1 MAAPGGR
8 RALCDDIFHFLSPR
22 RGSIAWSFPRGVGEQ
37 TVLAIALQ
45 SFPIPIRHLCR
56 QLLLCPSQKPPV
68 FQSCCG
74 ACEFSHHIRECLP
87 ILLPVKLYPV
97 LAQPSSEG
105 GGCCKTC
112 GLGCFSVSVSL
123 KQIHIH
129 HIGSFQPYRPT
140 GCQNET

>member
-8 RALCDDIFHFLSPR
+8 RALCDESEERQHRLVPP
-22 RGSIAWSFPRGVGEQ
+22 AGVGEQ

-45 SFPIPIRHLCR
+45 SFPIPIMHFCR
-56 QLLLCPSQKPPV
+56 QLLLCPSQKPSESSKAAAVLVSSPITSENA
-68 FQSCCG
+68 FQ
-74 ACEFSHHIRECLP
+74 FSRLSSSTQCWLR
-87 ILLPVKLYPV
+87 L
-97 LAQPSSEG
+97 SSEG